1 MLLSNLSSLSVFFL
15 VLIPWMSLWFFCL
28 PFPLLWPGEIMHM
41 WEHVKGGTYP
51 TLEQQLE
58 LPWCWWSCG
67 SACHRFLPDF
77 QCLFF
82 FFFSGIISALSLSHQ
97 VLYKERDTRQVCYQ
111 NNISHTV
118 YRPFNFTD
126 FHGCHLSSR
135 EPQVQMGTAR
145 RNSWLVGLFWQIPTP
160 LARSNSKWSYPQK
173 PLLNSKIFQNLLQKQ

>member
-1 MLLSNLSSLSVFFL
+1 MILLSTFSLALAWRNNAHVRTCQRRDLSNLGTTAGVAMMLVILWLCLSQ
-15 VLIPWMSLWFFCL
+15 ISPWFSV
-28 PFPLLWPGEIMHM
+28 P
-41 WEHVKGGTYP
+41 V
-51 TLEQQLE
+51 
-58 LPWCWWSCG
+58 
-67 SACHRFLPDF
+67 
-77 QCLFF
+77 F
-82 FFFSGIISALSLSHQ
+82 FFFSGINSALSLSHQ

-126 FHGCHLSSR
+126 FHGCHLSSG

-145 RNSWLVGLFWQIPTP
+145 RNSWLMGLFWQIPTP